1 MLVTPELV
9 IVGVVVP
16 LTLIP
21 VPAVR
26 DCTPVADTVKLV
38 VPLPETLIPVPP
50 VTVGAVTVTAPVAA
64 ETLTPDPARLVTPV
78 LLTVRDVV
86 PDTDIPVPA
95 DTVFTPVAETVR
107 LVVPPPA
114 MEIPVPPEIV
124 GPVTVTFPVEEDTE
138 TPDPARERTPV
149 LSTVKAVVPDTEIPV
164 PANTSLP
171 APPPEPVPRGPLIL
185 LALVPVTDGLSLGP
199 SILLAGGSPSLQT

>member
-1 MLVTPELV
+1 VSPIAELPGVANPGALTVTAPVAPDTVTFVPATILVTPELV
-9 IVGVVVP
+9 TVGVVVP

-78 LLTVRDVV
+78 LLTVKAVV

-95 DTVFTPVAETVR
+95 
-107 LVVPPPA
+107 
-114 MEIPVPPEIV
+114 
-124 GPVTVTFPVEEDTE
+124 
-138 TPDPARERTPV
+138 
-149 LSTVKAVVPDTEIPV
+149 
-164 PANTSLP
+164 NTSFP
-171 APPPEPVPRGPLIL
+171 GFPEPVPKGPLIL
-185 LALVPVTDGLSLGP
+185 LALVPVADSLGLGP
-199 SILLAGGSPSLQT
+199 GILLTGGSPSLQT